1 MKKIVLTIASL
12 LFASSMAFA
21 GSDHFGSDFVPAVG
35 DYPTTH
41 SMVSGAV
48 DMSATKSIA
57 ADSAAEKATS
67 AMPAPGYGQGIWGR

>member
-21 GSDHFGSDFVPAVG
+21 GSDHFGSDTIPAVG
-35 DYPTTH
+35 DYPATH

-48 DMSATKSIA
+48 DMSSTKSIA
-57 ADSAAEKATS
+57 ADSAAGNSTTD
-67 AMPAPGYGQGIWGR
+67 MPAPGYGQGNWGH

>member
-1 MKKIVLTIASL
+1 
-12 LFASSMAFA
+12 MAFA
-21 GSDHFGSDFVPAVG
+21 GSDHFGSVPAVG

-48 DMSATKSIA
+48 DMSSTKSIV
-57 ADSAAEKATS
+57 ADSAAGANATS